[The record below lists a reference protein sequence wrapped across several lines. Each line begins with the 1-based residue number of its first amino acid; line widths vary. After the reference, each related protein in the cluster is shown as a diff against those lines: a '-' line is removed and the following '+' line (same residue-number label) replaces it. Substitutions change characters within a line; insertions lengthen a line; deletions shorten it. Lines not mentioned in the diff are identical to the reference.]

1 MTQDN
6 KDILFKDLCARI
18 PYGVKVNCGDC
29 IFTFDEMHMGIGM
42 LYTDF
47 NRQKLDSPKIIL
59 SGCYYGENI
68 KPYLF
73 PMSSMTE
80 QQRKEF
86 VNTLDK
92 ESNYG
97 WTINTFDWC
106 NKNHF
111 DYRNLIPMNIAID
124 ATNLDIY

>member
-6 KDILFKDLCARI
+6 KDILLKDLCARL
-18 PYGVKVNCGDC
+18 PYDVFVNISDIKCVLQPHDISDLIKC
-29 IFTFDEMHMGIGM
+29 DV
-42 LYTDF
+42 D
-47 NRQKLDSPKIIL
+47 
-59 SGCYYGENI
+59 I

-73 PMSSMTE
+73 PLSSMTE